1 MSRFT
6 KLAGTILLA
15 LLGCAGLLM
24 SLCGGVMTVATFGD
38 EYFAAIVWISVPS
51 LLVGV
56 ALLWVA
62 VRKLRRR

>member
-1 MSRFT
+1 
-6 KLAGTILLA
+6 
-15 LLGCAGLLM
+15 M
-24 SLCGGVMTVATFGD
+24 SLCGGVMTVANFGD